1 MNRKA
6 KRILSWLLTVAM
18 ILGGLSFQSP
28 GWVLMAKAD
37 REAESMQMDSPTA
50 PISRAVSGAEAAVV
64 QERAEKIYIF
74 DATELTTTVD
84 KETITEGTSFAEG
97 YIKTFGE
104 VVKRGDATKV
114 TSTEVGKDGTSG
126 YQFTVTG
133 TAEVEVEFSSTGSS
147 NISTIG
153 LWDADGNL
161 VDSKE
166 QLTTVTGTSKVKL
179 SYTLPSGTYKV
190 VSPDATEHKRGAR
203 VYSIKVNEVSVP
215 TTNIYTFDAT
225 ELTTTVDKETITEG
239 TSFAEGYIKT
249 FGEVVKRGDATKV
262 TSTEVGKDGTSGYQ
276 FTVTGTAEV
285 EVEFSS
291 TGSSNISTIG
301 LWDADGNLVD
311 SKEQL
316 TTVTG
321 TSKVKLSY
329 TLPSGTYKVV
339 SPDATEHKRGARVY
353 SIKIA
358 ETSDGTR
365 PPRKEWDNVSA
376 PVISDPPTV
385 SNGAIVVDIV
395 VEIGYDGADKVEVD
409 MLDKDDKVVDTISH
423 AADGTSCKVTF
434 KPTASGTYT
443 FIARAIRENEEAK
456 ESNSVNVEYSLPLAT
471 PSMSVSCKGKGI
483 AEVSWKAVPEA
494 DTYEVFVKAFD
505 ADDSTYVS
513 AGETTEISK
522 QITGLTDGEKYTFKV
537 TANRVST
544 GDVTEATVDKYMT
557 GLDEKEFHSAPV
569 GSGAKGTAVG
579 DFYEKDGKVTIK
591 ATGGKIADS
600 EDGFVFYYTELGVD
614 DNFTLDATFTIT
626 AVNTG
631 GTMSNQTGFGLIAID
646 TIAGAGNGNG
656 RYFNSSGAMTA
667 KFRKMNPETGSASS
681 FDNLSGLR
689 SVAGYTNPD
698 ANVGESTRVLHNTDT
713 AFEYPDSNSATHTY
727 EVGDTYHFILR
738 RSNTGYHGSLV
749 KEDGTVI
756 EKIFY
761 YPEGET
767 YTDPLLV
774 QDAEHIYVGLM
785 ASRYIEVEVSN
796 MSLTTIKPED
806 DEDRVMPPVT
816 YTVPNIAI
824 YSTTTI
830 GTAEYPFEYRANI
843 GGTLVVTD
851 GSGKELI
858 NKEIQAEEYVEEI
871 FTLTKGKNT
880 FTCTLTPSEEEKLES
895 FDPIVKDLT
904 VSYESYGKANETI
917 IVTPDGKSSGTGS
930 ESKPLDI
937 YTAFKYVQPGQ
948 TILLKNGTYKLTEG
962 LNVKRGHDG
971 TSAGRITVVAETPGE
986 VILDLSNTS
995 GGISIGADYWHLY
1008 GLNICNA
1015 PFGVKVV
1022 YIQGNHNIVEL
1033 CKMYDNGD
1041 SGLQISGSSQEPNTK
1056 WPSYNI
1062 IKNCDAYDNADYKA
1076 NDADGFAAKLTSGV
1090 GNIFEG
1096 CISHHNIDDGW
1107 DLYAKST
1114 TGSIG
1119 DVIIRNCVTY
1129 ANGFLS
1135 ENARLKGQL
1144 LGKDEGEGNGFKL
1157 GGESMPG
1164 RHLLINSIS
1173 FGNGAKGVTSN
1184 SGPDCRVQYVTS
1196 YGNATFGGAES
1207 ISLYTNTA
1215 SSTNYEADG
1224 IISMS
1229 PVSGKVDKLDVK
1241 KQDPLYSETNYFFDG
1256 TKSVNISGEEATED
1270 WFVSVDTTILPT
1282 RNEDGSI
1289 NMHGLLELTDAAPSN
1304 AGGRLEAVVSTYPE
1318 VPAAIKDKIIID
1330 DNNNN
1335 NDNNH
1340 NNYQDDDSD
1349 DDDSDSSSSSTVST
1363 KPDKKPDV
1371 VDLGDTTG
1379 TWKQDE
1385 KGWWYQKA
1393 DSTYPSDS
1401 WLKVN
1406 GEWYL
1411 FGADGY
1417 LKTGWQKTE
1426 DGKWYYL
1433 DNANGNMRTGWMQT
1447 DEKWYFL
1454 DLVNGD
1460 MRTGWMQTEDG
1471 TWYFFDQVSGE
1482 MKIGWIQ
1489 TIDGKW
1495 YYLNPDGSCAMDTVT
1510 PDGYRVD
1517 ENGVWVQ

>member
-37 REAESMQMDSPTA
+37 REAESMQMDSLTA

-64 QERAEKIYIF
+64 MEK
-74 DATELTTTVD
+74 ATTEDDGWTVTWGEEDVADPVPNGTTYGNYTVSSVKSKVSSNSKELNGKKFTHR
-84 KETITEGTSFAEG
+84 FQ
-97 YIKTFGE
+97 FN
-104 VVKRGDATKV
+104 
-114 TSTEVGKDGTSG
+114 GKDKDISIFFEAPTKGTL
-126 YQFTVTG
+126 TVYG
-133 TAEVEVEFSSTGSS
+133 ITGSS
-147 NISTIG
+147 SALDRCLTLEGDNGYKETTPAFPNVLTEYTFTFEEGGTYYLYSTVGAVNIYYLSYEMG
-153 LWDADGNL
+153 LDGTAPVIKESSVKAELPADGSSMAEISWAIETEAVGNAKVQVEYRIGSGDWQIADVL
-161 VDSKE
+161 DGSATSYSHDILSVESGQLQYRITGLGQVNSTPVESNTIEWE
-166 QLTTVTGTSKVKL
+166 Q
-179 SYTLPSGTYKV
+179 
-190 VSPDATEHKRGAR
+190 
-203 VYSIKVNEVSVP
+203 
-215 TTNIYTFDAT
+215 
-225 ELTTTVDKETITEG
+225 
-239 TSFAEGYIKT
+239 
-249 FGEVVKRGDATKV
+249 
-262 TSTEVGKDGTSGYQ
+262 
-276 FTVTGTAEV
+276 
-285 EVEFSS
+285 
-291 TGSSNISTIG
+291 
-301 LWDADGNLVD
+301 
-311 SKEQL
+311 
-316 TTVTG
+316 
-321 TSKVKLSY
+321 
-329 TLPSGTYKVV
+329 
-339 SPDATEHKRGARVY
+339 
-353 SIKIA
+353 
-358 ETSDGTR
+358 
-365 PPRKEWDNVSA
+365 PRKEWVTVDA
-376 PVISDPPTV
+376 PTV
-385 SNGAIVVDIV
+385 TAAQGTEKDIDKIVATWNMEMGRNGADQITIVLKDKEGKVLDTKELSSIDVEDAGTGEVLFVPETSGEYSIV
-395 VEIGYDGADKVEVD
+395 I
-409 MLDKDDKVVDTISH
+409 
-423 AADGTSCKVTF
+423 
-434 KPTASGTYT
+434 TAERKG
-443 FIARAIRENEEAK
+443 ENEKKTGETTV
-456 ESNSVNVEYSLPLAT
+456 SYSLPLAT

-1335 NDNNH
+1335 DNNNDNNH

-1401 WLKVN
+1401 WLKVS

>member
-6 KRILSWLLTVAM
+6 KRVLSWLLTVAM
-18 ILGGLSFQSP
+18 LFGCLAVPSP
-28 GWVLMAKAD
+28 GWGLMAKAD
-37 REAESMQMDSPTA
+37 EETEGMQVSSPTA
-50 PISRAVSGAEAAVV
+50 LMSRAVSGAEAVFV
-64 QERAEKIYIF
+64 QERAESIYSF
-74 DATELTTTVD
+74 NATELTTTVD
-84 KETITEGTSFAEG
+84 KEAIAEGTTFADG

-104 VVKRGDATKV
+104 VTKRGDTTKV
-114 TSTEVGKDGTSG
+114 TSTEVGKNGTSG

-133 TAEVEVEFSSTGSS
+133 TAEVEIEFSSTGGS
-147 NISTIG
+147 NTSTIG
-153 LWDADGNL
+153 LWDANNNL

-166 QLTTVTGTSKVKL
+166 LLTTATGTSKVKL
-179 SYTLPSGTYKV
+179 SYTLSSGTYKV
-190 VSPDATEHKRGAR
+190 VSPDATEH
-203 VYSIKVNEVSVP
+203 N
-215 TTNIYTFDAT
+215 
-225 ELTTTVDKETITEG
+225 
-239 TSFAEGYIKT
+239 
-249 FGEVVKRGDATKV
+249 
-262 TSTEVGKDGTSGYQ
+262 
-276 FTVTGTAEV
+276 
-285 EVEFSS
+285 
-291 TGSSNISTIG
+291 
-301 LWDADGNLVD
+301 
-311 SKEQL
+311 
-316 TTVTG
+316 
-321 TSKVKLSY
+321 
-329 TLPSGTYKVV
+329 
-339 SPDATEHKRGARVY
+339 RGARVY
-353 SIKIA
+353 SIKIT

-365 PPRKEWDNVSA
+365 PPRKEWDTISA

-385 SNGAIVVDIV
+385 SNGAVEVEIIM
-395 VEIGYDGADKVEVD
+395 EIGYDGADSVEVD
-409 MLDKDDKVVDTISH
+409 MLDKDNKVVDTISH
-423 AADGTSCKVTF
+423 AADGSSRKLTF
-434 KPTASGTYT
+434 KPTASGSYS
-443 FIARAIRENEEAK
+443 FIARAVRENEISK
-456 ESNSVNVEYSLPLAT
+456 VSNSVSVEFLLPLDT
-471 PSMSVSCKGKGI
+471 PSLSVSCKGKGT
-483 AEVSWKAVPEA
+483 AEVSWEAVLEA
-494 DTYEVFVKAFD
+494 DKYEVFVKAAD

-513 AGETTEISK
+513 AGETTENSK
-522 QITGLTDGEKYTFKV
+522 EVTGLTDGERYTFKV
-537 TANRVST
+537 TAIRVST
-544 GDVTEATVDKYMT
+544 NDVTEATADKYMT
-557 GLDEKEFHSAPV
+557 GLEEKEFRSAPV

-600 EDGFVFYYTELGVD
+600 EDGFVFYYTELGAD
-614 DNFTLDATFTIT
+614 DNFTMDATFKIT

-667 KFRKMNPETGSASS
+667 KFKKMNPSTGSASS
-681 FDNLSGLR
+681 FDNLAGLR

-698 ANVGESTRVLHNTDT
+698 ANVGESTRTLHNTDT
-713 AFEYPDSNSATHTY
+713 AFEYPDSNNATHTY
-727 EVGDTYHFILR
+727 EVGETYHFRLR
-738 RSNTGYHGSLV
+738 RSNTGYHGYLV

-761 YPEGET
+761 YPEGDT

-806 DEDRVMPPVT
+806 DEDRIMPPVT

-851 GSGKELI
+851 GRGKELI
-858 NKEIQAEEYVEEI
+858 NKEIQAEEYVEET
-871 FTLTKGKNT
+871 FTLAKGKNT
-880 FTCTLTPSEEEKLES
+880 FTCTLTPNEDEKLES
-895 FDPIVKDLT
+895 YDPITKELT

-917 IVTPDGKSSGTGS
+917 IVTPNGKPSGTGS

-937 YTAFKYVQPGQ
+937 YTAFRYVQPGQ

-971 TSAGRITVVAETPGE
+971 TSAGRITVVAETPGK
-986 VILDLSNTS
+986 VILDLSSSS
-995 GGISIGADYWHLY
+995 GGISIAADYWHLY
-1008 GLNICNA
+1008 GLDICNA

-1022 YIQGNHNIVEL
+1022 HIQGNHNIVEL

-1119 DVIIRNCVTY
+1119 DVVIRNCVTY

-1224 IISMS
+1224 IISMA

-1241 KQDPLYSETNYFFDG
+1241 KQDSLNSETNYFFDG
-1256 TKSVNISGEEATED
+1256 TKSVNASGKEATED
-1270 WFVSVDTTILPT
+1270 WFVSVDTTIIPT

-1289 NMHGLLELTDAAPSN
+1289 NMHGLLELTDAAPAD

-1318 VPAAIKDKIIID
+1318 VPDAIKDKVVVD

-1335 NDNNH
+1335 NNNN
-1340 NNYQDDDSD
+1340 NNYYDDDSD
-1349 DDDSDSSSSSTVST
+1349 DDDSDSSSSSTVVT
-1363 KPDKKPDV
+1363 KPNKETET

-1393 DSTYPSDS
+1393 DNTYPADS
-1401 WLKVN
+1401 WLKVK

-1417 LKTGWQKTE
+1417 IKTGWQKSE
-1426 DGKWYYL
+1426 SGKWYYL
-1433 DNANGNMRTGWMQT
+1433 DNVDGNMRTGWLKAE

-1460 MRTGWMQTEDG
+1460 MRMGWLQTEDG
-1471 TWYFFDQVSGE
+1471 TWYFFDLASGE

-1517 ENGVWVQ
+1517 KNGAWMQ